1 MGTTEAVSARQK
13 KWAELIRL
21 QEQSGLSVAAFCRK
35 HDLVEQSFYNW
46 RKKLGS
52 TAPVRFALVAAAAAG
67 TNDPAPIELIL
78 ASGDRLRIGAGT
90 DSATLRAVLGA
101 LRERA

>member
-1 MGTTEAVSARQK
+1 MRTTEAVSARQK
-13 KWAELIRL
+13 KWTDLIRQ

-46 RKKLGS
+46 RKKGGS
-52 TAPVRFALVAAAAAG
+52 TPAVRLALVEAVASGAH
-67 TNDPAPIELIL
+67 DPAPIELIL

-90 DSATLRAVLGA
+90 DTVTLRAVLCA